1 MFWTMSIK
9 AEYRN
14 EGFRPLVEVS
24 NAVPGKMWQVSSVDE
39 LRRLAE
45 DMPWLRGLAKTSC
58 GDLYVRSGPASVRL
72 GGEDARK
79 YVATRFGSK

>member
-14 EGFRPLVEVS
+14 AGFRPLVEVS
-24 NAVPGKMWQVSSVDE
+24 NAVPGKMWQVFSVDE

-45 DMPWLRGLAKTSC
+45 DLSWLKGLE
-58 GDLYVRSGPASVRL
+58 RSFEFWENEEDTVYDRL
-72 GGEDARK
+72 
-79 YVATRFGSK
+79 